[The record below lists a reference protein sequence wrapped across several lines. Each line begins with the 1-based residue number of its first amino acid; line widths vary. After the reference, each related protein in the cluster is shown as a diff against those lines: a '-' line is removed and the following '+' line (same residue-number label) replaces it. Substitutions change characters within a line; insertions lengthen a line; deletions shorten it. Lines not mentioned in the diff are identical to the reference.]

1 MTTIATKFVKWDVQP
16 LENLKDCKAYI
27 IRQKVNENIK
37 LSRDEKNWI
46 TKEVNRNTYFT
57 YAIPV
62 MGWCFN
68 FSDILKTFVV
78 KQYGSWTEYTAID
91 KTALRKMLYGRIDK
105 IVEVL

>member
-1 MTTIATKFVKWDVQP
+1 MATIATKFVKWDVQP

-27 IRQKVNENIK
+27 IRQKINENVK

-46 TKEVNRNTYFT
+46 TNQVNSNSYFN

-78 KQYGSWTEYTAID
+78 KQYGSWTEYKAID

>member
-1 MTTIATKFVKWDVQP
+1 MATIATKFVKWDVQP

-27 IRQKVNENIK
+27 IRQKINENVK

-46 TKEVNRNTYFT
+46 TNQVNSNSYFN

-62 MGWCFN
+62 MGWRFN

-78 KQYGSWTEYTAID
+78 KQYGRWTEYKAID

-105 IVEVL
+105 IIEVL

>member
-1 MTTIATKFVKWDVQP
+1 MATIATKFVKWDVQP

-27 IRQKVNENIK
+27 LRQKVNENVK

-46 TKEVNRNTYFT
+46 TENVNHNTYFS

-62 MGWCFN
+62 MGWSFD

-78 KQYGSWTEYTAID
+78 KQYGSWSEYKAID

>member
-1 MTTIATKFVKWDVQP
+1 MATIATKFVKWDVQP

-27 IRQKVNENIK
+27 IRQKVNENVK

-46 TKEVNRNTYFT
+46 TENVNHNTYFG

-62 MGWCFN
+62 MGWCFD

-78 KQYGSWTEYTAID
+78 KQYGSWTEYKAID